1 MKEGMNAQ
9 RSALN
14 AQRSTGGTPKLVIQ
28 PGFVSQSE
36 NDVLAVALDVVAK
49 VLARYEEAALAAG
62 RRPDTGPSA
71 TLKINRVSVGWS
83 VSAASRD
90 VAYGSTLEHALRN
103 LAAQTDAD
111 ALRREAEALRAKAEK
126 LDRQAAGMEWREREG
141 KNAQRSTLNAQ
152 RSTGETE
159 GGAE

>member
-1 MKEGMNAQ
+1 MKRKNKDE
-9 RSALN
+9 
-14 AQRSTGGTPKLVIQ
+14 GGTERPKLVIQ
-28 PGFVSQSE
+28 EGFVTQAE

-49 VLARYEEAALAAG
+49 VLARYEEAAIAAG
-62 RRPDTGPSA
+62 RRPDTGPSV
-71 TLKINRVSVGWS
+71 TLKINRVGVGWA
-83 VSAASRD
+83 VSAPPRD
-90 VAYGSTLEHALRN
+90 VAYGSTLEDALRN

-111 ALRREAEALRAKAEK
+111 ALRREAKALRAKAEE

-141 KNAQRSTLNAQ
+141 ENAQRSTLNAQ

>member
-1 MKEGMNAQ
+1 MKRNDEGGKDARRRAAAQ
-9 RSALN
+9 AE
-14 AQRSTGGTPKLVIQ
+14 TPKLVI
-28 PGFVSQSE
+28 PEGFVTLAE
-36 NDVLAVALDVVAK
+36 NDVLAVAQDVVAK

-90 VAYGSTLEHALRN
+90 VAYGSTLEDALRN

-111 ALRREAEALRAKAEK
+111 ALRREAAALRAKAEE

-141 KNAQRSTLNAQ
+141 ENAQRSTLNAQ

>member
-62 RRPDTGPSA
+62 RKPDTGPSV
-71 TLKINRVSVGWS
+71 TLKINRVSVGWA
-83 VSAASRD
+83 VSAPSRD
-90 VAYGSTLEHALRN
+90 VAYGSTLEDALRN

-111 ALRREAEALRAKAEK
+111 ALRREAEELRAKAEE
-126 LDRQAAGMEWREREG
+126 LDRQAAGMEWRQKEG
-141 KNAQRSTLNAQ
+141 GK
-152 RSTGETE
+152 

>member
-1 MKEGMNAQ
+1 MKRAQ
-9 RSALN
+9 RP
-14 AQRSTGGTPKLVIQ
+14 TGGTPKLAIP
-28 PGFVSQSE
+28 PGFVTQAE
-36 NDVLAVALDVVAK
+36 NDVLAVAQDVVAR

-62 RRPDTGPSA
+62 RKPDTGPSA

-111 ALRREAEALRAKAEK
+111 AMRREAAALRAKAEE
-126 LDRQAAGMEWREREG
+126 LDRQAYGIEWRQKEG
-141 KNAQRSTLNAQ
+141 GK
-152 RSTGETE
+152 

>member
-1 MKEGMNAQ
+1 MKRKNKDE
-9 RSALN
+9 
-14 AQRSTGGTPKLVIQ
+14 GGTERPKLVIQ
-28 PGFVSQSE
+28 EGFVTQAE
-36 NDVLAVALDVVAK
+36 NDVLAVAQDVVAR

-62 RRPDTGPSA
+62 RKPDTGPSV
-71 TLKINRVSVGWS
+71 TLIINRVSVGWS

-90 VAYGSTLEHALRN
+90 VAYGSTLEDALRN

-111 ALRREAEALRAKAEK
+111 ALRREAAALRAKAEE

-141 KNAQRSTLNAQ
+141 ENAQRSTLNAQ